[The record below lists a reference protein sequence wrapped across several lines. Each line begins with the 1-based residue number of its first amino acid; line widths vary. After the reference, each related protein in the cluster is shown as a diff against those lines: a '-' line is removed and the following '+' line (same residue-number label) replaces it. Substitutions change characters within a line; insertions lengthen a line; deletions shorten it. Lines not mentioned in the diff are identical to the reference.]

1 MAWTVYGLI
10 VSQYMDLDVEIDVP
24 GDGMQTMKHYITNY
38 YGYREDFMP
47 VVAVVL
53 VAFCVFFAFMYA
65 YCIKKLNFQ
74 QR

>member
-1 MAWTVYGLI
+1 VYGLI
-10 VSQYMDLDVEIDVP
+10 VSQYMDLDEIIEVP
-24 GDGMQTMKHYITNY
+24 GEGRQPIKHYITNY
-38 YGYREDFMP
+38 YGYHADFMP

-53 VAFCVFFAFMYA
+53 IAFCVFFAFMYA